1 MLIKKID
8 EFDNLNEGF
17 LSSLFGG
24 VSNLFKSKK
33 SKIESLLKDIKRAKE
48 EDTNHTVSIEKE
60 IWNLPKEDTP
70 EYRFK
75 ITNLNRQSRTYS
87 SIKGQELN
95 SLIKQSDKIIEEDP
109 KLRAFF
115 SAGLAKIE
123 AENTEKLIKN
133 LKPYKE
139 KTYLDQLNAEFDS
152 LVKDANRKTEFYKD
166 YSEQGDYYNPPVIGE
181 KMPADLVSFIDMS
194 TEESLAMLK
203 GLNQDEIEKMYSKI
217 KNLMYDLDIELNNS
231 IFAIRKDIKKA
242 GKDGNDWLIPTLEQ
256 EEMKIRYQTKK
267 PIDKL
272 RRKIMLVEK
281 EIKSRRYVS
290 Y

>member
-1 MLIKKID
+1 MSIKKLD

-33 SKIESLLKDIKRAKE
+33 SKIESLLKDIKKAKE
-48 EDTNHTVSIEKE
+48 EDTDHTVSIEKE
-60 IWNLPKEDTP
+60 IWNTPKEDTP
-70 EYRFK
+70 EYRFQ

-95 SLIKQSDKIIEEDP
+95 SLIKQADKIIEEDP
-109 KLRAFF
+109 KLRALF

-152 LVKDANRKTEFYKD
+152 LVKDANRKIEFYKD
-166 YSEQGDYYNPPVIGE
+166 YSERGDYYNPTVIGE

-194 TEESLAMLK
+194 TEESSAMLK
-203 GLNQDEIEKMYSKI
+203 SLDQDGIEKMYSKI

-231 IFAIRKDIKKA
+231 ISAIRKDIKKA
-242 GKDGNDWLIPTLEQ
+242 RKDGQDWLIPTLEQ
-256 EEMKIRYQTKK
+256 EEMKLRYQTKK